1 MPSSSCRDSLQVPSA
16 LAAGLQPVAGNRT
29 VLRHKF
35 FDAARPDCYVQIM
48 APELSPLNQRFV
60 AEALAEGLFPS
71 REALLDRAIDL
82 LRLSLDFDEL
92 PQPAP
97 PSTAVDPAAT
107 PAESIREVAVD
118 EGRKNRLEAWDS
130 DSWDSDAVMR
140 RIFESLAEAGVR
152 TND

>member
-1 MPSSSCRDSLQVPSA
+1 
-16 LAAGLQPVAGNRT
+16 
-29 VLRHKF
+29 
-35 FDAARPDCYVQIM
+35 M

-82 LRLSLDFDEL
+82 LRLSMDFDEL
-92 PQPAP
+92 PQSALQAA
-97 PSTAVDPAAT
+97 AVDSAAT
-107 PAESIREVAVD
+107 PAEPIREVVD
-118 EGRKNRLEAWDS
+118 DGRKHRLEAWDS

>member
-1 MPSSSCRDSLQVPSA
+1 
-16 LAAGLQPVAGNRT
+16 
-29 VLRHKF
+29 
-35 FDAARPDCYVQIM
+35 M
-48 APELSPLNQRFV
+48 APELSTLNQRFV
-60 AEALAEGLFPS
+60 AEALAEGIFPS

-92 PQPAP
+92 PQPAHQA
-97 PSTAVDPAAT
+97 TALQGTAAEPAAAG
-107 PAESIREVAVD
+107 AEPMREVVD
-118 EGRKNRLEAWDS
+118 DEDRKHRLEAWDS

>member
-1 MPSSSCRDSLQVPSA
+1 
-16 LAAGLQPVAGNRT
+16 
-29 VLRHKF
+29 
-35 FDAARPDCYVQIM
+35 M

-60 AEALAEGLFPS
+60 AEALAEGIFPS

-92 PQPAP
+92 PQPALQATAP
-97 PSTAVDPAAT
+97 PADAPQANG
-107 PAESIREVAVD
+107 AESSAAGAEPIREIVVD
-118 EGRKNRLEAWDS
+118 DGRKHRLEAWDS